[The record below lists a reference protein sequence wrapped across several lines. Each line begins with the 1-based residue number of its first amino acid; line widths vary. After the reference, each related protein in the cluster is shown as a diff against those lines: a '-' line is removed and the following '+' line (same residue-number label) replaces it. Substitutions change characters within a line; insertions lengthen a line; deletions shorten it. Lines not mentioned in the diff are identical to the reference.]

1 MAETRKFYAFRR
13 RGLNIALETER
24 TARLDVTLDT
34 NEGERTSSVSL
45 PLMGPGDVQGLVKG
59 AVTRRWPEP
68 NSTKT
73 PAGSVAYV
81 EFADDDLP
89 WLLSPKSSV
98 RPMPW
103 LTLLVLPD
111 APDSGLTWRA
121 DGMPLPEILIDAS
134 LSGTL
139 PDPEEAWILAHTEAR
154 EGGDLSRILSARWL
168 APGTRWLAVLVP
180 LYEAGRRAGLD
191 EDIDGATGFSV
202 TPGESLRLP
211 VYDSWTFSTSTTP
224 AFEDLVKELAPA
236 ESPSIPPYVAWS
248 VATKASLDAT
258 EPLARSWL
266 RAALRHESMNP

>member
-154 EGGDLSRILSARWL
+154 RAETFPEFYQPGGWRPVRGGW
-168 APGTRWLAVLVP
+168 PCWFRFMRP
-180 LYEAGRRAGLD
+180 AGVQV
-191 EDIDGATGFSV
+191 SMK
-202 TPGESLRLP
+202 
-211 VYDSWTFSTSTTP
+211 TST
-224 AFEDLVKELAPA
+224 EQQ
-236 ESPSIPPYVAWS
+236 
-248 VATKASLDAT
+248 ASQ
-258 EPLARSWL
+258 
-266 RAALRHESMNP
+266 